1 MKPEAER
8 QTDRQD
14 RIHRRYREI
23 EKQTIEGQGDKTHRW
38 ESGGRAV
45 RWLFL
50 FSLSFFENLKTKA
63 TGLSPSKQ
71 HSGMTSH
78 I

>member
-1 MKPEAER
+1 MEDTFFKFPSARITPGEARGR

-38 ESGGRAV
+38 EWGKGGEV
-45 RWLFL
+45 VFPFL
-50 FSLSFFENLKTKA
+50 FEFL
-63 TGLSPSKQ
+63 
-71 HSGMTSH
+71 
-78 I
+78 